1 VTVATTSRY
10 TVVSRKTFAHGLT
23 SFTSFTQVM
32 LLDCSS
38 NPTSSGITQSSRRL
52 RSRRQIQG
60 PLQMAIAVKKLV
72 VETWA

>member
-38 NPTSSGITQSSRRL
+38 NPTSSG
-52 RSRRQIQG
+52 
-60 PLQMAIAVKKLV
+60 MECV
-72 VETWA
+72 